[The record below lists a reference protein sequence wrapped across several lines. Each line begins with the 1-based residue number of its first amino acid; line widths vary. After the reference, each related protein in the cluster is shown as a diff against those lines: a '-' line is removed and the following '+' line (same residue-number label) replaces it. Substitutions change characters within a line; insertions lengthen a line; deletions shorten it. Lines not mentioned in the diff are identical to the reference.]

1 MKDNKEEPKKEEK
14 KNEEAIENKENKEEN
29 NQNPA
34 EGGKQEENQEK
45 PPEEVAA
52 KENIENKPSKTG
64 KTSPFGSQIKYE
76 NIYNEDKMKE
86 LIENKEKRKEII
98 TQLYGE
104 RFKSKG
110 EKMKSNQIKAI
121 INFHTQSIE
130 FILDKFGSYPIE
142 IITKLANIFSLLL
155 NLKEDE
161 YNLQLKSIDQNSNPD
176 DAMKVIPE
184 PDFCYIINKKIME
197 IKQCFVK
204 LNLFPD
210 PKNISSTRGNNF
222 YLTNKELNTI
232 LNYLNQCYFPLIRLF
247 YHVINLNRIETK
259 KIYSMMSKPLQIPN
273 NDDID
278 SAPEK
283 FIIEEQI
290 KRPTS
295 KEEKNIDEKI
305 NEELMNKYGLKGK
318 DILKIG
324 NEIQKQNAA
333 KNDYATEV
341 RKLITEKVDELRKD
355 VDAKISENEFEIER
369 NIQNIKEQYLPP
381 NKKK

>member
-1 MKDNKEEPKKEEK
+1 MKDNKEEQKKEEK
-14 KNEEAIENKENKEEN
+14 KNEEATENKENKDEN
-29 NQNPA
+29 NPNVDA
-34 EGGKQEENQEK
+34 GKKDENQEK
-45 PPEEVAA
+45 PAEEATQ
-52 KENIENKPSKTG
+52 KENIENKPSKSN
-64 KTSPFGSQIKYE
+64 KASPFGSQIKYE
-76 NIYNEDKMKE
+76 NVYNEEKIKE

-98 TQLYGE
+98 TQLYGDI
-104 RFKSKG
+104 FKSKG

-121 INFHTQSIE
+121 INFHMQSID
-130 FILDKFGSYPIE
+130 FILDKFGSYPVE

-161 YNLQLKSIDQNSNPD
+161 YNLQLKSIESNPE

-197 IKQCFVK
+197 IKQCFIK

-210 PKNISSTRGNNF
+210 PKNRSLAQGNNF
-222 YLTNKELNTI
+222 YLTNKELNSI

-259 KIYSMMSKPLQIPN
+259 KIYSMMSKPLQMPN

-283 FIIEEQI
+283 FIIEEQV
-290 KRPTS
+290 KRPV

-305 NEELMNKYGLKGK
+305 NEELMSKYGLKGE

-324 NEIQKQNAA
+324 NEIQKQHAA
-333 KNDYATEV
+333 QKNDYATEV

-369 NIQNIKEQYLPP
+369 NISNIKEQYLPP